1 MLVDRL
7 LSDGRHIILGDVDG
21 PHRLWL
27 RTVTVDRPVAYVIV
41 RDEAV
46 DARCAAIRRLD
57 RRLAGAPPAR
67 SSPPG
72 FQPTPFQ
79 RQRFNLL
86 LDILDAR
93 AAPTDHA
100 PTTHE
105 IGTRLVYPG
114 KTIGRGSEWKSS
126 SERRR
131 TQRLIDEAVALME
144 GAYLGLLLPGHAGA
158 TKATR

>member
-1 MLVDRL
+1 M
-7 LSDGRHIILGDVDG
+7 LGDVDG

-27 RTVTVDRPVAYVIV
+27 RTADPDRPVAYVIV
-41 RDEAV
+41 RDHAI
-46 DARCAAIRRLD
+46 DLRFAAIRRLD

-67 SSPPG
+67 SSPG

-79 RQRFNLL
+79 RHRFGLL
-86 LDILDAR
+86 LDILDAID
-93 AAPTDHA
+93 APADRTP

-114 KTIGRGSEWKSS
+114 KAIGRGNEWKSS

-131 TQRLIDEAVALME
+131 TQRLIDEAVALRD
-144 GAYLGLLLPGHAGA
+144 GGYLALLQPGRAGA
-158 TKATR
+158 TKIPR